1 MGVRAALVVYFLIA
15 AVAGFVTASRR
26 LPPLALFAVI
36 IALGIVAVLVR
47 SRVLAVGGTTRV
59 AAAFIAVYVITYF
72 AFTFLL
78 RG

>member
-1 MGVRAALVVYFLIA
+1 MDVRAALVVYFLIA

-59 AAAFIAVYVITYF
+59 TAAFIAVYVITYF

-78 RG
+78 RS